1 MGKLTKDELRRQLS
15 AKRPLSS
22 HGLSEKLIAL
32 AQDLDV
38 QSIASYVPLASEP
51 DVSAFNSW
59 ANGKSL
65 SFPRI
70 DGDDLI
76 FSTGELLPG
85 PYGLM
90 EPTGA
95 CVEIT
100 DIELVVVPALAADRT
115 GNRLGKGKGFYDR
128 VLPRFKAVKV
138 AVVFEEELLDELPTQ
153 AHDMPV
159 DYVVTPN
166 QIIKVGS

>member
-15 AKRPLSS
+15 ARRPLSS
-22 HGLSEKLIAL
+22 HGVSEKLIQL
-32 AQDLDV
+32 AEVLGV
-38 QSIASYVPLASEP
+38 EAIASYVPLASEP
-51 DVSAFNSW
+51 DVTAFNSW
-59 ANGKSL
+59 AENKSL

-70 DGDDLI
+70 QDDELV

-90 EPTGA
+90 EPTGSS
-95 CVEIT
+95 VEIT
-100 DIELVVVPALAADRT
+100 DIELVVVPALAADRQ

-138 AVVFEEELLDELPTQ
+138 AVVFEDELLEELPTQ

-166 QIIKVGS
+166 HIIKVGS